1 MKALLLTITS
11 LLILNTSCAQD
22 RVKGNGNVTKETRN
36 VGKFNEIETGGS
48 YNVYI
53 SDAPQ
58 DGKVVI
64 EGESNVIS
72 QIETEV
78 SGDKLTIKKKKGINF
93 SSTKGVKIYIN
104 AQNLK
109 SIGVS
114 GSGSLVAEG
123 VQNVDKFS
131 AGLSG
136 SGSMKVKINA
146 QSTSIGVSGSG
157 DLDIAGKTGKVDI
170 GISGSADVD
179 AANLVANDVTVGISG
194 SGNSKVN
201 AKNSLKG
208 SVSGSGDI
216 YYNGEPAVMDVQS
229 SGSGSIKKM

>member
-1 MKALLLTITS
+1 MKALILTFTS
-11 LLILNTSCAQD
+11 LLFLTSSCAQD

-36 VGKFNEIETGGS
+36 IGKFNEIETGGN
-48 YNVYI
+48 YDVYI

-58 DGKVVI
+58 DGKLII

-72 QIETEV
+72 SIETEV
-78 SGDKLTIKKKKGINF
+78 NGNKLTIKKKKGINF
-93 SSTKGVKIYIN
+93 SSTKSVKIYIN
-104 AQNLK
+104 AKNLK

-123 VQNVDKFS
+123 TQNVDNFS

-157 DLDIAGKTGKVDI
+157 GLEISGKTTKADI
-170 GISGSADVD
+170 GISGSADVN
-179 AANLVANDVTVGISG
+179 ASNLETEDVNIGISG
-194 SGNSKVN
+194 SGDSKVW
-201 AKNSLKG
+201 AKRSLTG
-208 SVSGSGDI
+208 SVSGSGEI
-216 YYNGEPAVMDVQS
+216 HYKGNPTRLDVKS
-229 SGSGSIKKM
+229 SGSGDIHKM